1 MSSAVRWLMTSINE
15 TIVDRTEDDDE
26 EPSPLIPMLEED
38 CDAMEDDTFLTM
50 LRKIGVSEPI
60 EGQVNHILKVVLP
73 IMEIF

>member
-60 EGQVNHILKVVLP
+60 EGQVSQKC
-73 IMEIF
+73 